1 LVAGKRPD
9 VKQIAR
15 QVINLLEAE
24 LATGGYDLLDVR
36 VFQGGGRFQ
45 IRIFVDNL
53 ATAAAPAGGI
63 TLDEVARASRT
74 AGMLLEEADLFVA
87 QYVVEVSSPGIRRP
101 LRKPAHYQAVC
112 GERIDLK
119 VAGSSRIRGVLQS
132 VAGDELI
139 VLPVDAAD
147 AEAEAEPVTVRVKLD
162 QVLEG
167 NLDPEFDAQAII
179 NADRRRRK
187 DAKRQVRQE
196 RAGRRK
202 KSRPKN
208 RSQDRPEKDDGRT

>member
-1 LVAGKRPD
+1 MAEGRRPD
-9 VKQIAR
+9 VKQIAH

-24 LATGGYDLLDVR
+24 LAAGGYDLLDVR

-45 IRIFVDNL
+45 IRVFVDLL
-53 ATAAAPAGGI
+53 ATDEAPAGGI
-63 TLDEVARASRT
+63 ALSEVARASRT
-74 AGMLLEEADLFVA
+74 CGMLLEEADLFVD

-101 LRKPAHYQAVC
+101 LRKPVHYQAAC
-112 GERIDLK
+112 GEKVDLR
-119 VAGSSRIRGVLQS
+119 VAGSPRIRGVLQE
-132 VAGDELI
+132 VVGDELVI
-139 VLPVDAAD
+139 VPADAAPD
-147 AEAEAEPVTVRVKLD
+147 DDGDEAAAPTAVRVKLNR
-162 QVLEG
+162 VVEG

-187 DAKRQVRQE
+187 DAKRENRQE

-208 RSQDRPEKDDGRT
+208 RS